1 MDALERG
8 LLDIWRPD
16 VLLAL
21 LAGAVGGV
29 MIGAVP
35 GVGAAAAIA
44 IALPATFGMDPL
56 AGLVLLLGIYGASA
70 VGGAVPAILVNTPG
84 TPVNAL
90 TTYDGHPMARR
101 GEAARALTLA
111 YGASFYGGVF
121 SVLCLMILA
130 PTLAAAAPWFGSR
143 DIFMAAAL
151 GAALVIVSHRGQTLA
166 AGALFFLGVFL
177 HSVGLETA
185 RFSSRYT
192 FGQSWLASGFDLI
205 VALLG
210 LFAVSQAFFLLV
222 NPPEKPRTATV
233 QGPLWRGILEPL
245 RFPKVLN
252 ASAGFGVLMGIIP
265 GVGEFLAQFFSY
277 SAARKWSR
285 KPNDFGRGAPDGL
298 IASETANNAVP
309 AAAMVPLLALGI
321 PGEALTAMMLSV
333 FHVHN
338 IIPGPRLF
346 EGRPEFLVSLFACLF
361 AANIL
366 MLLFLL
372 GATRPLLRVT
382 RVPSR
387 LLGVCILALAFAGV
401 YSLRNSA
408 TDCTVAACFGWF
420 GFVLRRLRWPLTPL
434 LLGMVLGR
442 IMDEKFRNSLARLE
456 TPLDMISRP
465 VAAVLFAALLCVLAA
480 HFLSLRARDKIAP
493 DSS

>member
-1 MDALERG
+1 MADALAQG
-8 LLDIWRPD
+8 LLDVLRPD

-21 LAGAVGGV
+21 LIGAVGGV
-29 MIGAVP
+29 VIGAVP

-56 AGLVLLLGIYGASA
+56 AGLVLLLGIYGAAA
-70 VGGAVPAILVNTPG
+70 VGGSVPAILVNTPG

-90 TTYDGHPMARR
+90 TTYDGHPLARR
-101 GEAARALTLA
+101 GQAARALTLA
-111 YGASFYGGVF
+111 YGASFYGGIF
-121 SVLCLMILA
+121 SVVCLMMFA
-130 PTLAAAAPWFGSR
+130 PALAAAAPWFGSR

-151 GAALVIVSHRGQTLA
+151 GAALVIVSHRGQTLE
-166 AGALFFLGVFL
+166 AGALFFVGAFL

-185 RFSSRYT
+185 RFSQRYT
-192 FGQSWLASGFDLI
+192 FGQSWLTSGFDLI

-222 NPPEKPRTATV
+222 NPPETPRAAAV
-233 QGPLWRGILEPL
+233 KGSLWRGILEPL

-285 KPNDFGRGAPDGL
+285 RPGDFGKGAPDGL
-298 IASETANNAVP
+298 VASETANNAVP

-338 IIPGPRLF
+338 IIPGPQLF
-346 EGRPEFLVSLFACLF
+346 SERPEFLVSLFACLL
-361 AANIL
+361 AVNIL

-372 GATRPLLRVT
+372 GATRPLLHVM

-387 LLGVCILALAFAGV
+387 LLGVCVLALAFVGV

-408 TDCTVAACFGWF
+408 TDCAVAAAFGWF
-420 GFVLRRLRWPLTPL
+420 GFILRRLNWPLAPII
-434 LLGMVLGR
+434 LGMVLGR

-465 VAAVLFAALLCVLAA
+465 VAAVLFAALVGVLAA
-480 HFLSLRARDKIAP
+480 HFFSLRAREKR
-493 DSS
+493 